1 MAKRDFYYK
10 FMIKLNRKMTN
21 VDIYA
26 IKKAIQRILIDTPIT
41 NIQGG
46 EANNTGYY
54 KFSVENEN
62 KIQQFRC

>member
-1 MAKRDFYYK
+1 MVKRDYYYK
-10 FMIKLNRKMTN
+10 FIIKMDRKL
-21 VDIYA
+21 
-26 IKKAIQRILIDTPIT
+26 IKGEIEGIKEVIFQYLGEIPRV

-54 KFSVENEN
+54 KFKIKNDN